1 MGIHALKANR
11 ILNWLWK
18 VRGGD
23 SMMRSRLAA
32 ILAAF
37 CAVFCAGP
45 VRAVDVDFSLND
57 DLPPS
62 AWIIEV
68 GGYGVLEPTYLGSR
82 FYDVGLKPLFG
93 FRQVGDREWLSFPN
107 DAFDITLY
115 ETANLR
121 TGPAGNL
128 TLQSRLHGQDIDL
141 RLGKADVDLQGGA
154 FAEYYPVSYIRTRAE
169 LLQGVTGNT
178 GLALNLAADYIWRPV
193 PDWTL
198 TFGPRAQIVNDQYA
212 SDYFSTQIAIRNNN
226 YYVPYRAE
234 GGLLTS
240 GAEFTGKYDLT
251 TQITTKFYIDYNQIL
266 GDAADSPRV
275 SLRGSAEQVV
285 LGVGATYKFAIK
297 P

>member
-1 MGIHALKANR
+1 
-11 ILNWLWK
+11 
-18 VRGGD
+18 
-23 SMMRSRLAA
+23 MMSIRLAA
-32 ILAAF
+32 ISAAS
-37 CAVFCAGP
+37 CAIFCAGEP

-57 DLPPS
+57 LSPS

-82 FYDVGLKPLFG
+82 FYNFGLKPLFG

-107 DAFDITLY
+107 DAFDMALY

-121 TGPAGNL
+121 AGAAGNL

-154 FAEYYPVSYIRTRAE
+154 FAEYYPVSSIRTRAE

-178 GLALNLAADYIWRPV
+178 GFALNLAADYIWRPV

-198 TFGPRAQIVNDQYA
+198 SFGPRAQIVNDQYA

-251 TQITTKFYIDYNQIL
+251 AQITTKFYIDYNQIL

-275 SLRGSAEQVV
+275 SLRGSAEQVI